1 MGEQPGPLVSWWRRL
16 FGGGSDGLDGT
27 RGVERTRGY
36 PTSGNRASSMHLFW
50 DLPGRFVEVAVTVT
64 ILDEPPTHDLYFWA
78 LQVSFEDAATGRRE
92 GAAHTGPQWAS
103 QHPGHGAV
111 NWGGYGARGELD
123 GGPGWLPS
131 AAGNANSIDYLWRVG
146 VPYRLTVSRAPVS
159 TGAADDGQAPGGY
172 PDDWDGYRAG
182 SKHLS
187 GAAAPTGF
195 TAWRATIT
203 PLEGSR
209 EELNELSEPQSQ
221 QPQVIRDLWAP
232 GDLLVSPMVWSEVF
246 ARCDADSVRVAWA
259 EPVGIDERG
268 QEHRATS
275 ARVNYQAVGD
285 GGCTN
290 TNVVTL
296 VTPDGPAWVQTT
308 NAERTTPQGASL
320 RLADSR

>member
-1 MGEQPGPLVSWWRRL
+1 
-16 FGGGSDGLDGT
+16 
-27 RGVERTRGY
+27 
-36 PTSGNRASSMHLFW
+36 MHLFW

-131 AAGNANSIDYLWRVG
+131 AAGNANSIDYRWRVG

-159 TGAADDGQAPGGY
+159 NESA
-172 PDDWDGYRAG
+172 
-182 SKHLS
+182 
-187 GAAAPTGF
+187 GAAAPPGL

-203 PLEGSR
+203 PLEGSLD
-209 EELNELSEPQSQ
+209 ESNELFEPRSQ

-268 QEHRATS
+268 QVHRATS

-290 TNVVTL
+290 TNVATL

-308 NAERTTPQGASL
+308 NAERITPLGASL
-320 RLADSR
+320 RLADPR

>member
-123 GGPGWLPS
+123 GEPGWLPS
-131 AAGNANSIDYLWRVG
+131 AAGNAHTIDYRWRVG
-146 VPYRLTVSRAPVS
+146 VPYRLTVSRAPV
-159 TGAADDGQAPGGY
+159 
-172 PDDWDGYRAG
+172 
-182 SKHLS
+182 
-187 GAAAPTGF
+187 
-195 TAWRATIT
+195 
-203 PLEGSR
+203 
-209 EELNELSEPQSQ
+209 
-221 QPQVIRDLWAP
+221 
-232 GDLLVSPMVWSEVF
+232 
-246 ARCDADSVRVAWA
+246 
-259 EPVGIDERG
+259 
-268 QEHRATS
+268 
-275 ARVNYQAVGD
+275 
-285 GGCTN
+285 
-290 TNVVTL
+290 
-296 VTPDGPAWVQTT
+296 
-308 NAERTTPQGASL
+308 
-320 RLADSR
+320 